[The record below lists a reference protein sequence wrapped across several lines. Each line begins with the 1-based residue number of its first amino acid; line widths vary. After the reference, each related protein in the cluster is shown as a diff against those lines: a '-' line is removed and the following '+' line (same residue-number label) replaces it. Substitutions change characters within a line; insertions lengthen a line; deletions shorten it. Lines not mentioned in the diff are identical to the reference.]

1 MSIQKHLKKAGPEFL
16 LNFKKENGNVFWMQ
30 DYLFAFDEKYVNE
43 IYVKQYSNFT
53 KAGGW
58 HKIKKGIGE
67 GLLTSEEPKHL
78 KHRRILNPAF
88 HINKINAHIDNM
100 SYMVAE
106 EIQLL
111 DTQDEFN
118 ISNYFLD
125 LSYKIL
131 TNTLFND
138 PNLYESKE
146 FKEIFYSIMK
156 KTVDD
161 EDPYRESLDEHNK
174 NLYNLISSIVL
185 KRIDNEERHD
195 DFLDLLI
202 DSFSSGDM
210 SLQEIVD
217 EILSMLLAG
226 HETTANVVV
235 WAICLVA
242 LDSNVL
248 YKIKQE
254 SVAFSENKKT
264 ETILN
269 SVKDLKVSEYVIKET
284 LRLYPPVWSS
294 PREAIEDC
302 YIGDTFIPKG
312 TKIILSS
319 YVSHRDGEYFEE
331 PEKFIPMRWDNDF
344 ENTLPVG
351 AYFPF
356 HAGPRKCIGY
366 RFGEVQSQIT
376 LLEFFKNFEIDL
388 KDKMPDGV
396 PLATYRPSENFR
408 VPIRKIV

>member
-16 LNFKKENGNVFWMQ
+16 FNFKKENGKIFWMQ

-43 IYVKQYSNFT
+43 IYVKQYNNFT

-111 DTQDEFN
+111 DTQNEFN

-138 PNLYESKE
+138 PNLYESRE

-174 NLYNLISSIVL
+174 NLYDLISSIVL
-185 KRIDNEERHD
+185 KRINNEERHD

-235 WAICLVA
+235 WAICLAA
-242 LDSNVL
+242 LDSDVL

-254 SVAFSENKKT
+254 SEIFAENKKT

-269 SVKDLKVSEYVIKET
+269 SIKNLKVSEYVIKEA

-302 YIGDTFIPKG
+302 YIEDTFVPKG

-319 YVSHRDGEYFEE
+319 YVSHRDEEYFEE
-331 PEKFIPMRWDNDF
+331 PEKFIPMRWDNNF
-344 ENTLPVG
+344 ESTLPVG

-388 KDKMPDGV
+388 IDKMPEGV

-408 VPIRKIV
+408 VRIRKIN